1 MEKILVTGGAGYIG
15 SHIVEKL
22 IKLKKKVIIID
33 NLSTGHKKLI
43 NKKAIFFKKNITKF
57 NEINHSISKHK
68 ISSIIHLAASL
79 SVGESQ
85 KKPNKY
91 KKNNVLGT
99 KIWLKLQ
106 LKIIL
111 KILFFPLHVL
121 CIRTD

>member
-43 NKKAIFFKKNITKF
+43 NKKAIFFKKDITKF

-79 SVGESQ
+79 SVG
-85 KKPNKY
+85 
-91 KKNNVLGT
+91 
-99 KIWLKLQ
+99 
-106 LKIIL
+106 
-111 KILFFPLHVL
+111 
-121 CIRTD
+121 

>member
-1 MEKILVTGGAGYIG
+1 MEVTLWKN
-15 SHIVEKL
+15 SL
-22 IKLKKKVIIID
+22 SSKKVIIID

-43 NKKAIFFKKNITKF
+43 NKKAIFFKKDITKF

-99 KIWLKLQ
+99 KNLV
-106 LKIIL
+106 KIAI
-111 KILFFPLHVL
+111 KNNIKNFIFSSTCCV
-121 CIRTD
+121 